1 MLVPWGRTPWLTKTR
16 TRRTRIRDASND
28 GSLLAVSGKNQCAE
42 LVSTLEVFNMAK
54 MQPNPFQWLQDYV
67 EAMRVTL
74 RSIKKPDVDDPAEGE
89 RLLVET
95 RTSLEE
101 FLERLVSRAGEL
113 KGAPGN
119 PKK

>member
-1 MLVPWGRTPWLTKTR
+1 MADNDKRVAELEYVMRQMTEHFWRFQGRINALE
-16 TRRTRIRDASND
+16 
-28 GSLLAVSGKNQCAE
+28 LLA
-42 LVSTLEVFNMAK
+42 TLDVFNMAK

-74 RSIKKPDVDDPAEGE
+74 RSLKSDVDDPAEGE

-95 RTSLEE
+95 QTSLEE

>member
-1 MLVPWGRTPWLTKTR
+1 MADEDKRLAELEYVMRQMTDHFWRFQGRINAL
-16 TRRTRIRDASND
+16 
-28 GSLLAVSGKNQCAE
+28 E

>member
-1 MLVPWGRTPWLTKTR
+1 MADDDKRLAELEYVMRQMTEHFWRFQGRINALE
-16 TRRTRIRDASND
+16 
-28 GSLLAVSGKNQCAE
+28 LLA
-42 LVSTLEVFNMAK
+42 TLDVFNMAK

-74 RSIKKPDVDDPAEGE
+74 SSLTPDVGDPAKGE

>member
-1 MLVPWGRTPWLTKTR
+1 MADDDKKVAELEYVMRQMTEHFWRFQGRINALE
-16 TRRTRIRDASND
+16 
-28 GSLLAVSGKNQCAE
+28 LLA
-42 LVSTLEVFNMAK
+42 TLDVFNMAK

-74 RSIKKPDVDDPAEGE
+74 RSLTPDDDDPAKGE